1 MVKITAAIMGAIV
14 FIAVCAWLGT
24 DVYDVTYPGKSA
36 SDVPGVTEPAV
47 DLATLQGHWPQALG
61 SEEARVRL
69 LSYMRELPREVASN
83 APPGEAAA
91 PAAPEPA
98 LDLSTRLVR
107 ADVARGERSSNKCAA
122 CHTFEKGEPARVGPN
137 LWGAVGRAVA
147 KQPGFSYSDELVAK
161 GGNWTPE
168 ELDLFLTNPL
178 ERVPGTR
185 MGFLGLRDQQ
195 ERADLIKFLN
205 MKSDN
210 PQPL

>member
-1 MVKITAAIMGAIV
+1 MVRITAAIMGAV
-14 FIAVCAWLGT
+14 TFVAVCAWLAT

-36 SDVPGVTEPAV
+36 SEVPGLTEPAE
-47 DLATLQGHWPQALG
+47 DLAALQGHWPQALG

-83 APPGEAAA
+83 ETAA
-91 PAAPEPA
+91 PKAPEPA
-98 LDLSTRLVR
+98 LDLSTRLAS

-122 CHTFEKGEPARVGPN
+122 CHTLEKGEAARIGPN
-137 LWGAVGRAVA
+137 LWGVVGRPVA
-147 KQPGFSYSDELVAK
+147 KQPGFSYSDEMVAK
-161 GGNWTPE
+161 GGNWTPQ
-168 ELDLFLTNPL
+168 ELDQFLTNPL

-185 MGFLGLRDQQ
+185 MGFLGLPNQQ

-205 MKSDN
+205 MNSDS

>member
-1 MVKITAAIMGAIV
+1 MAKITAAIAGAIV

-36 SDVPGVTEPAV
+36 SEVPGLAEPAE
-47 DLATLQGHWPQALG
+47 DLAALQGHWPQALG
-61 SEEARVRL
+61 SEDARVRL
-69 LSYMRELPREVASN
+69 LSYMRELPRE

-91 PAAPEPA
+91 KAPEPVV
-98 LDLSTRLVR
+98 DLATRLAS

-185 MGFLGLRDQQ
+185 MGFLGLPNQQ

>member
-14 FIAVCAWLGT
+14 FIAVCAWLAT

-36 SDVPGVTEPAV
+36 SEGSGLTEPAE
-47 DLATLQGHWPQALG
+47 DLAALQGSWPQALG
-61 SEEARVRL
+61 SAEARVRL

-83 APPGEAAA
+83 APPGEAA
-91 PAAPEPA
+91 PEPA
-98 LDLSTRLVR
+98 LDLQTRLVR
-107 ADVARGERSSNKCAA
+107 ADLARGQRSSNKCAA

-168 ELDLFLTNPL
+168 ELDLFLANPL

-185 MGFLGLRDQQ
+185 MGFLGLPDQQ
-195 ERADLIKFLN
+195 ERADLITFLN